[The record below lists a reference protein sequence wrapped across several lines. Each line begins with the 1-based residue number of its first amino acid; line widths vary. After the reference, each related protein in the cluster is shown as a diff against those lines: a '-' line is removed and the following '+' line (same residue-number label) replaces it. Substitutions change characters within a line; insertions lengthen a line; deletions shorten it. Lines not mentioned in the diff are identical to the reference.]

1 MIAELVQTSKILCD
15 NIYAFTISISTK
27 KFMKRLSFLILIC
40 LLAFISVSA
49 QTFTFND
56 LMKIR
61 RVGDPQLSPDGRTVA
76 FTIGDVDKAGNKT
89 LTQIYTVKIDGSDL
103 KQITK
108 GDKSSSSPRWSPDGK
123 KIAFTSGGQ
132 IWTMDP
138 DGDDKKQI
146 TKISSG
152 AGNPV
157 WSPDGRWIAFNSDVY
172 PECKTDECN
181 AKEDAQAESSKVKAI
196 VTERLLYRHWV
207 EWRDRK
213 RAHVFVVR
221 SNGDGSAEDMTPGD
235 FDSPPY
241 AAGTGVDYAF
251 SPDSQD
257 LAVLRNPDKIEAI
270 STNSDIYTVR
280 MPGFSRKTTEMLWR
294 DGNVKNIT
302 VTNKGYDVSPVY
314 TPDGKYI
321 LYRSQAREG
330 FEADRWRIMRY
341 NRQNGEVKELT
352 VGFDQQADEITLSP
366 DGKTIYFTANTGG
379 KEPIYSVPL
388 EPNFNQKIA
397 THVKLVDNGGFYS
410 NLNVTPDGKNFVVLS
425 SSMSSPAEIYVKSV
439 NDVSDQRSA
448 QLGIGSSRN
457 LSHVNSNLNLAKAEE
472 IQWKGAINA
481 TVHGFI
487 VKPANF
493 DPSKK
498 YPLVVLIHGGP
509 QGAWSDNWGYRW
521 NPQIFANAGY
531 VVFTPNPRGSTG
543 YGQKFVDDV
552 SADWGGRAYT
562 DIMNGVAEV
571 IKLPYVDKT
580 RIGAAGASY
589 GGYMVDWILGHNNDP
604 RFKFKALVSHAGVY
618 NLESMAG
625 ATEELWFVNWEFKGM
640 PWQNKVNYERW
651 SPNKFAANFK
661 TPTLVTAGE
670 IDYRVPVDQSLQ
682 LFTALQ
688 LNGTPSKL
696 VIIPDEGHW
705 ILKPQNSEF
714 WYGQVLDWLGKY
726 LKPDPRL

>member
-1 MIAELVQTSKILCD
+1 
-15 NIYAFTISISTK
+15 
-27 KFMKRLSFLILIC
+27 MKRLTFLILFCCFALIT
-40 LLAFISVSA
+40 VSA

-56 LMKIR
+56 LVKIR

-76 FTIGDVDKAGNKT
+76 FTIGDVDKAANKT
-89 LTQIYTVKIDGSDL
+89 LTQIYTVSIDGSNL
-103 KQITK
+103 RQITK
-108 GDKSSSSPRWSPDGK
+108 GDKSNSSPRWSPDGK
-123 KIAFTSGGQ
+123 KIAFTTGGQ
-132 IWTMDP
+132 IWTMNA
-138 DGDDKKQI
+138 DGSDRKQI

-157 WSPDGRWIAFNSDVY
+157 WSPDGKWFAFNSDVY
-172 PECKTDECN
+172 PECNGNDDCN
-181 AKEDAQAESSKVKAI
+181 AKEDAKVENNKVKAI
-196 VTERLLYRHWV
+196 VTDRLLYRHWV

-213 RAHVFVVR
+213 RTHVFVV
-221 SNGDGSAEDMTPGD
+221 SSDGGSATDMTPGD

-257 LAVLRNPDKIEAI
+257 IAVLRNPDKIEAI
-270 STNSDIYTVR
+270 STNSDIYIVR
-280 MPGFSRKTTEMLWR
+280 MPGFSRKTIEMLWK

-302 VTNKGYDVSPVY
+302 ATNKGYDVSPVY

-341 NRQNGEVKELT
+341 DRETGETKELT
-352 VGFDQQADEITLSP
+352 IGFDQQVDEMTLAP
-366 DGKTIYFTANTGG
+366 DGKTVYFTANTRG
-379 KEPIYSVPL
+379 KNPIYSVPL
-388 EPNFNQKIA
+388 EPNFLQKVG
-397 THVKLVDNGGFYS
+397 TFVKQIRNDGFFG
-410 NLNVTPDGKNFVVLS
+410 NLNITPDGKNFIAIS
-425 SSMSSPAEIYVKSV
+425 SSMDKPAEVYR
-439 NDVSDQRSA
+439 VSADDGEMA
-448 QLGIGSSRN
+448 N
-457 LSHVNSNLNLAKAEE
+457 LSKANGDLKLLKAAETE
-472 IQWKGAINA
+472 WKGALNA
-481 TVHGFI
+481 KVHGFI

-493 DPSKK
+493 DASKK

-509 QGAWSDNWGYRW
+509 QGAWNDNWGYRW
-521 NPQIFANAGY
+521 NPQMFANQGY

-543 YGQKFVDDV
+543 YGQKFVDEV

-571 IKLPYVDKT
+571 IKLPYVDKE

-640 PWQNKVNYERW
+640 PWQNKLNYDKW
-651 SPNKFAANFK
+651 SPHKFAANFK

-670 IDYRVPVDQSLQ
+670 LDYRVPVDQDYQ
-682 LFTALQ
+682 LYTALQ
-688 LNGTPSKL
+688 LQNVPSKL
-696 VIIPDEGHW
+696 IVFPDEGHW

-714 WYGQVLDWLGKY
+714 WYANVFDWLGKY
-726 LKPDPRL
+726 LKP